1 MQGER
6 YLDVKL
12 AVKYL
17 SRDNDLKTL
26 IDHFGVITLKR
37 RRNYFKSLL
46 RSIIHQQL
54 SSKAAGTIEN
64 RFLELYNASRYPSP
78 EEVLKT
84 PAEVI
89 QNVGISR
96 MKTEYIRGLAKV
108 IVDRD
113 IRLDKLTELSNDEVG
128 TVLKQVR
135 GIGQWTVDMFLIFSL
150 NRPDVFPLN
159 DLGIQKGL
167 MLFLGRAKYLDRE
180 SMLSYS
186 EKWKP
191 YRTLV
196 SLYLWKIVDEG
207 IDISS
212 QKKPLICEL
221 TLA

>member
-1 MQGER
+1 MQGKR

-212 QKKPLICEL
+212 QKKP
-221 TLA
+221 

>member
-1 MQGER
+1 MER
-6 YLDVKL
+6 HLDIEL
-12 AVKYL
+12 ALKYL
-17 SRDNDLKTL
+17 SRDKDLKTL

-54 SSKAAGTIEN
+54 SGKAARTIEN
-64 RFLELYNASRYPSP
+64 RFLELYNGNRYPTP

-84 PAEVI
+84 PAEAI

-96 MKTEYIRGLAKV
+96 MKTGYILGLAK
-108 IVDRD
+108 IIDEGD
-113 IRLDKLTELSNDEVG
+113 IRLEKLSELSNDEVG
-128 TVLKQVR
+128 NVLKEVK

-167 MLFLGRAKYLDRE
+167 MLLLGRQKNLSRE
-180 SMLSYS
+180 SMLSHS
-186 EKWKP
+186 KKWKP
-191 YRTLV
+191 YRTLA

-207 IDISS
+207 MIG
-212 QKKPLICEL
+212 L
-221 TLA
+221 

>member
-1 MQGER
+1 MEQH
-6 YLDVKL
+6 LDIEL
-12 AVKYL
+12 ALKYL
-17 SRDNDLKTL
+17 SRDKDLKTL

-54 SSKAAGTIEN
+54 SGKAARTIEN
-64 RFLELYNASRYPSP
+64 RFLELYNGNQYPTP

-84 PAEVI
+84 PAEAI

-96 MKTEYIRGLAKV
+96 MKTEYIRGLAK
-108 IVDRD
+108 IIDDGD
-113 IRLDKLTELSNDEVG
+113 IRLEKLSELSNDEVG
-128 TVLKQVR
+128 NVLKEVK

-167 MLFLGRAKYLDRE
+167 MLLLGRQKILSQE
-180 SMLSYS
+180 SMLSHS
-186 EKWKP
+186 KKWKP
-191 YRTLV
+191 YRTLA

-207 IDISS
+207 MIG
-212 QKKPLICEL
+212 L
-221 TLA
+221 

>member
-1 MQGER
+1 MER
-6 YLDVKL
+6 HLDIEL
-12 AVKYL
+12 ALKYL
-17 SRDNDLKTL
+17 SRDKDLKTL

-54 SSKAAGTIEN
+54 SGKAARTIEN
-64 RFLELYNASRYPSP
+64 RFLELYNGNQYPTP

-84 PAEVI
+84 PAEAI

-96 MKTEYIRGLAKV
+96 MKTEYIRGLAK
-108 IVDRD
+108 IIDDGD
-113 IRLDKLTELSNDEVG
+113 IRLEKLTELSNDEVG
-128 TVLKQVR
+128 NVLKEVK

-167 MLFLGRAKYLDRE
+167 MLLLGRQKNLSQE
-180 SMLSYS
+180 SMLSHS
-186 EKWKP
+186 KKWKP
-191 YRTLV
+191 YRTLA

-207 IDISS
+207 MIG
-212 QKKPLICEL
+212 L
-221 TLA
+221 

>member
-1 MQGER
+1 
-6 YLDVKL
+6 
-12 AVKYL
+12 
-17 SRDNDLKTL
+17 
-26 IDHFGVITLKR
+26 
-37 RRNYFKSLL
+37 
-46 RSIIHQQL
+46 
-54 SSKAAGTIEN
+54 
-64 RFLELYNASRYPSP
+64 
-78 EEVLKT
+78 LKT

-212 QKKPLICEL
+212 QKKP
-221 TLA
+221 

>member
-1 MQGER
+1 MER
-6 YLDVKL
+6 HLDIEL
-12 AVKYL
+12 ALKYL
-17 SRDNDLKTL
+17 SRDKDLKTL

-64 RFLELYNASRYPSP
+64 RFLELYNGSRYPSP

-96 MKTEYIRGLAKV
+96 MKTEYIRGLAK
-108 IVDRD
+108 IIDD
-113 IRLDKLTELSNDEVG
+113 GEIRLEKLKELSNDEVG

-167 MLFLGRAKYLDRE
+167 MLFLGRAKYLNRE

-212 QKKPLICEL
+212 HKKP
-221 TLA
+221 

>member
-207 IDISS
+207 IDISF
-212 QKKPLICEL
+212 QKKS
-221 TLA
+221 

>member
-54 SSKAAGTIEN
+54 SGKAARTIEN
-64 RFLELYNASRYPSP
+64 RFLELYNGNRYPTP

-84 PAEVI
+84 PAEAI

-96 MKTEYIRGLAKV
+96 MKTEYIRGLAK
-108 IVDRD
+108 IIDDGD
-113 IRLDKLTELSNDEVG
+113 IRLEKLSELSNDEVG
-128 TVLKQVR
+128 NILKEVK

-167 MLFLGRAKYLDRE
+167 MLLLGRQKILSQE
-180 SMLSYS
+180 SMLSHS
-186 EKWKP
+186 KKWKP
-191 YRTLV
+191 YRTLA

-207 IDISS
+207 MIG
-212 QKKPLICEL
+212 L
-221 TLA
+221 

>member
-1 MQGER
+1 MER
-6 YLDVKL
+6 HLDIEL
-12 AVKYL
+12 ALKYL
-17 SRDNDLKTL
+17 SRDKDLKTL

-54 SSKAAGTIEN
+54 SGKAARTIEN
-64 RFLELYNASRYPSP
+64 RFLELYNGNRYPTP

-84 PAEVI
+84 PAEAI

-96 MKTEYIRGLAKV
+96 MKTEYIRGLAK
-108 IVDRD
+108 IIDDGD
-113 IRLDKLTELSNDEVG
+113 IRLEKLTELSNDEVG
-128 TVLKQVR
+128 NVLKEVK

-167 MLFLGRAKYLDRE
+167 MLLLGRQKILSQE
-180 SMLSYS
+180 SMLSHS
-186 EKWKP
+186 KKWKP
-191 YRTLV
+191 YRTLA

-207 IDISS
+207 MIG
-212 QKKPLICEL
+212 L
-221 TLA
+221 

>member
-212 QKKPLICEL
+212 QKKP
-221 TLA
+221 

>member
-64 RFLELYNASRYPSP
+64 RFLELYNGSRYPSP
-78 EEVLKT
+78 EKVLKT

-96 MKTEYIRGLAKV
+96 MKTEYIRGLAK
-108 IVDRD
+108 IIDDGD
-113 IRLDKLTELSNDEVG
+113 IRLEKLTELSNDEVG

-167 MLFLGRAKYLDRE
+167 MLFLGRAKYLNRE

-212 QKKPLICEL
+212 HKKP
-221 TLA
+221 

>member
-1 MQGER
+1 MER
-6 YLDVKL
+6 HLDIEL
-12 AVKYL
+12 ALKYL
-17 SRDNDLKTL
+17 SRDKDLKTL

-54 SSKAAGTIEN
+54 SGKAARTIEN
-64 RFLELYNASRYPSP
+64 RFLELYNGNRYPTP

-84 PAEVI
+84 PAEAI

-96 MKTEYIRGLAKV
+96 MKTEYIRGLAK
-108 IVDRD
+108 IIDDGD
-113 IRLDKLTELSNDEVG
+113 IRLEKLSELSNDEVG
-128 TVLKQVR
+128 NVLKEVK

-167 MLFLGRAKYLDRE
+167 MLLLGRQKILSRE
-180 SMLSYS
+180 SMLSHS
-186 EKWKP
+186 KKWKP
-191 YRTLV
+191 YRTLA

-207 IDISS
+207 MIG
-212 QKKPLICEL
+212 L
-221 TLA
+221 

>member
-1 MQGER
+1 MEQH
-6 YLDVKL
+6 LDIEL

-17 SRDNDLKTL
+17 SRDKDLKTL

-54 SSKAAGTIEN
+54 SGKAAKTIEN
-64 RFLELYNASRYPSP
+64 RFLELYNGNRYPTP

-84 PAEVI
+84 PAEAI

-96 MKTEYIRGLAKV
+96 MKTEYIRGLAK
-108 IVDRD
+108 IIDD
-113 IRLDKLTELSNDEVG
+113 GEIRLDKLTELSNDEVG
-128 TVLKQVR
+128 NVLKEVK

-150 NRPDVFPLN
+150 NRLDIFPLN

-167 MLFLGRAKYLDRE
+167 MLLLGRQKILSRE
-180 SMLSYS
+180 SMLSHS
-186 EKWKP
+186 KKWKP
-191 YRTLV
+191 YRTLA

-207 IDISS
+207 MIG
-212 QKKPLICEL
+212 L
-221 TLA
+221 

>member
-1 MQGER
+1 MEQH
-6 YLDVKL
+6 LDIEL

-17 SRDNDLKTL
+17 SRDKDLKTL

-54 SSKAAGTIEN
+54 SGKAARTIEN
-64 RFLELYNASRYPSP
+64 RFLELYNGNRYPTP

-84 PAEVI
+84 PAEAI

-96 MKTEYIRGLAKV
+96 MKTEYIRGLAK
-108 IVDRD
+108 IIDDGD
-113 IRLDKLTELSNDEVG
+113 IRLEKLSELSNDEVG
-128 TVLKQVR
+128 NVLKEAK

-159 DLGIQKGL
+159 DLGIKKGL
-167 MLFLGRAKYLDRE
+167 MLLLGRQKILSRE
-180 SMLSYS
+180 SMLSHS
-186 EKWKP
+186 KKWKP
-191 YRTLV
+191 YRTLA

-207 IDISS
+207 MIG
-212 QKKPLICEL
+212 L
-221 TLA
+221 

>member
-12 AVKYL
+12 AVEYL

-167 MLFLGRAKYLDRE
+167 MLFLGRAKYLDCE

-207 IDISS
+207 IDISF
-212 QKKPLICEL
+212 QKKP
-221 TLA
+221 

>member
-1 MQGER
+1 MEQH
-6 YLDVKL
+6 LDIEL

-17 SRDNDLKTL
+17 SRDKDLKTL

-54 SSKAAGTIEN
+54 SGKAAKTIEN
-64 RFLELYNASRYPSP
+64 RFLELYNGNRYPTP

-84 PAEVI
+84 PAEAI

-96 MKTEYIRGLAKV
+96 MKTEYIRGLAK
-108 IVDRD
+108 IIDDGD
-113 IRLDKLTELSNDEVG
+113 IRLEKLSELSNDEVG
-128 TVLKQVR
+128 NVLKEVK

-167 MLFLGRAKYLDRE
+167 MLLLGRQKILSQE
-180 SMLSYS
+180 SMLSHS
-186 EKWKP
+186 NKWKP
-191 YRTLV
+191 YRTLA

-207 IDISS
+207 MIG
-212 QKKPLICEL
+212 L
-221 TLA
+221 

>member
-1 MQGER
+1 MER
-6 YLDVKL
+6 HLDIEL
-12 AVKYL
+12 ALKYL
-17 SRDNDLKTL
+17 SRDKDLKTL

-54 SSKAAGTIEN
+54 SGKAARTIEN
-64 RFLELYNASRYPSP
+64 RFLELYNGNRYPTP

-84 PAEVI
+84 PAEAI

-96 MKTEYIRGLAKV
+96 MKTEYIRGLAK
-108 IVDRD
+108 IIDDGD
-113 IRLDKLTELSNDEVG
+113 IRLEKLSELSNDEVG
-128 TVLKQVR
+128 NVLKEVK

-167 MLFLGRAKYLDRE
+167 MLLLGRQKKLSRE
-180 SMLSYS
+180 SMLSHS
-186 EKWKP
+186 KKWKP
-191 YRTLV
+191 YRTLA

-207 IDISS
+207 MIG
-212 QKKPLICEL
+212 L
-221 TLA
+221 

>member
-1 MQGER
+1 MER
-6 YLDVKL
+6 HLDIEL
-12 AVKYL
+12 ALKYL
-17 SRDNDLKTL
+17 SRDKDLKTL

-54 SSKAAGTIEN
+54 SGKAARTIEN
-64 RFLELYNASRYPSP
+64 RFLELYNGNRYPTP

-84 PAEVI
+84 PAEAI

-96 MKTEYIRGLAKV
+96 MKTEYIRGLAK
-108 IVDRD
+108 IIDDGD
-113 IRLDKLTELSNDEVG
+113 IRLEKLTELSNDEVG
-128 TVLKQVR
+128 NVLKEVK

-167 MLFLGRAKYLDRE
+167 MLLLGRQKNLSQE
-180 SMLSYS
+180 SMLSHS
-186 EKWKP
+186 KKWKP
-191 YRTLV
+191 YRTLA

-207 IDISS
+207 MIG
-212 QKKPLICEL
+212 L
-221 TLA
+221 

>member
-1 MQGER
+1 MER
-6 YLDVKL
+6 HLDIEL
-12 AVKYL
+12 ALKYL
-17 SRDNDLKTL
+17 SRDKDLKTL

-54 SSKAAGTIEN
+54 SGKAARTIEN
-64 RFLELYNASRYPSP
+64 RFLELYNGNRYPTS

-84 PAEVI
+84 PAEAI

-96 MKTEYIRGLAKV
+96 MKTEYIRGLAK
-108 IVDRD
+108 IIDDGD
-113 IRLDKLTELSNDEVG
+113 IRLEKLSELSNDEVG
-128 TVLKQVR
+128 NVLKEVK

-167 MLFLGRAKYLDRE
+167 MLLLGRQKKLSRE
-180 SMLSYS
+180 AMLSHS
-186 EKWKP
+186 KKWKP
-191 YRTLV
+191 YRTLA

-207 IDISS
+207 MIG
-212 QKKPLICEL
+212 L
-221 TLA
+221 

>member
-1 MQGER
+1 MER
-6 YLDVKL
+6 HLDIEL
-12 AVKYL
+12 ALKYL
-17 SRDNDLKTL
+17 SRDKDLKTL
-26 IDHFGVITLKR
+26 IDHFGVITLKH

-54 SSKAAGTIEN
+54 SGKAARTIEN
-64 RFLELYNASRYPSP
+64 RFLELYNGNRYPTP

-84 PAEVI
+84 PEEAI

-96 MKTEYIRGLAKV
+96 MKTEYIRGLAK
-108 IVDRD
+108 IIDDGD
-113 IRLDKLTELSNDEVG
+113 IRLEKLTELSNDEVG
-128 TVLKQVR
+128 NVLKEVK

-167 MLFLGRAKYLDRE
+167 MLFLDRAKYLNRE

-212 QKKPLICEL
+212 HKKP
-221 TLA
+221 

>member
-1 MQGER
+1 MEQH
-6 YLDVKL
+6 LDIEL
-12 AVKYL
+12 ALKYL
-17 SRDNDLKTL
+17 SRDKDLKTL

-54 SSKAAGTIEN
+54 SGKAARTIEN
-64 RFLELYNASRYPSP
+64 RFLELYNGNRYPTP

-84 PAEVI
+84 PAEAI

-96 MKTEYIRGLAKV
+96 MKTEYIRGLAK
-108 IVDRD
+108 IIDDGD
-113 IRLDKLTELSNDEVG
+113 IRLEKLSELSNDEVG
-128 TVLKQVR
+128 NVLKEVK

-167 MLFLGRAKYLDRE
+167 MLLLGRQKILSQE
-180 SMLSYS
+180 SMLSHS
-186 EKWKP
+186 KKWKP
-191 YRTLV
+191 YRTLA

-207 IDISS
+207 MIG
-212 QKKPLICEL
+212 L
-221 TLA
+221 

>member
-1 MQGER
+1 MEQHFDIE
-6 YLDVKL
+6 L

-17 SRDNDLKTL
+17 SRDKDLKTL

-54 SSKAAGTIEN
+54 SGKAARTIEN
-64 RFLELYNASRYPSP
+64 RFLELYNGNRYPTP

-84 PAEVI
+84 PAETI

-96 MKTEYIRGLAKV
+96 MKTEYIRGLAK
-108 IVDRD
+108 IIDD
-113 IRLDKLTELSNDEVG
+113 GEIRLDKLTELSNDEVG
-128 TVLKQVR
+128 NILKEVK

-167 MLFLGRAKYLDRE
+167 MLLLGRQKNLSQE
-180 SMLSYS
+180 SMLSHS
-186 EKWKP
+186 KKWKP
-191 YRTLV
+191 YRTLA

-207 IDISS
+207 MIG
-212 QKKPLICEL
+212 L
-221 TLA
+221 

>member
-1 MQGER
+1 MEQH
-6 YLDVKL
+6 LDIEL

-17 SRDNDLKTL
+17 SRDKDLKTL

-54 SSKAAGTIEN
+54 SGKAARTIEN
-64 RFLELYNASRYPSP
+64 RFLELYNGNRYPTP

-84 PAEVI
+84 PAEAI

-96 MKTEYIRGLAKV
+96 MKTEYIRGLAK
-108 IVDRD
+108 IIDDGD
-113 IRLDKLTELSNDEVG
+113 IRLEKLSELSNDEVG
-128 TVLKQVR
+128 NVLKEVR

-167 MLFLGRAKYLDRE
+167 MLLLGRQKILSRE
-180 SMLSYS
+180 SMLSHS
-186 EKWKP
+186 KKWKP
-191 YRTLV
+191 YRTLA

-207 IDISS
+207 MIISS
-212 QKKPLICEL
+212 PKNPIKS
-221 TLA
+221 

>member
-212 QKKPLICEL
+212 HKKP
-221 TLA
+221 

>member
-1 MQGER
+1 MER
-6 YLDVKL
+6 HLDIEL
-12 AVKYL
+12 ALKYL
-17 SRDNDLKTL
+17 IRDKDLKTF

-54 SSKAAGTIEN
+54 SGKAARTIEN
-64 RFLELYNASRYPSP
+64 RFLELYKGSRYPSP

-96 MKTEYIRGLAKV
+96 MKTEYIRGLAK
-108 IVDRD
+108 IIDDGD
-113 IRLDKLTELSNDEVG
+113 IRLEKLKELSNDEVG

-212 QKKPLICEL
+212 HKKP
-221 TLA
+221 

>member
-1 MQGER
+1 MQGKR

-64 RFLELYNASRYPSP
+64 RFLELYNGSRYPSP

-212 QKKPLICEL
+212 QKKP
-221 TLA
+221 

>member
-1 MQGER
+1 MEQH
-6 YLDVKL
+6 LDIEL

-17 SRDNDLKTL
+17 SRDKDLKTL

-54 SSKAAGTIEN
+54 SGKAARTIEN
-64 RFLELYNASRYPSP
+64 RFLELYNGNRYPTP

-84 PAEVI
+84 PAKAI

-96 MKTEYIRGLAKV
+96 MKTEYIRGLAK
-108 IVDRD
+108 IIDDGD
-113 IRLDKLTELSNDEVG
+113 IRLEKLSELSNDEVG
-128 TVLKQVR
+128 NVLKEAK

-150 NRPDVFPLN
+150 NRPDIFPLN

-167 MLFLGRAKYLDRE
+167 MLLLGRQKILSRE
-180 SMLSYS
+180 SMLSHS
-186 EKWKP
+186 KKWKP
-191 YRTLV
+191 YRTLA

-207 IDISS
+207 MID
-212 QKKPLICEL
+212 L
-221 TLA
+221 

>member
-1 MQGER
+1 MER
-6 YLDVKL
+6 HLDIEL
-12 AVKYL
+12 ALKYL
-17 SRDNDLKTL
+17 SRDKDLKTL

-54 SSKAAGTIEN
+54 SGKAARTIEN
-64 RFLELYNASRYPSP
+64 RFLELYNGNRYPTP

-84 PAEVI
+84 PAEAI

-96 MKTEYIRGLAKV
+96 MKTEYIRGLAK
-108 IVDRD
+108 IIDDGD
-113 IRLDKLTELSNDEVG
+113 IRLEKLSELSNDEVG
-128 TVLKQVR
+128 NVLTQVR

-167 MLFLGRAKYLDRE
+167 MLLLGRQKILSRE
-180 SMLSYS
+180 SMLSHS
-186 EKWKP
+186 KKWKP
-191 YRTLV
+191 YRTLA

-207 IDISS
+207 MIISS
-212 QKKPLICEL
+212 PKNPIKS
-221 TLA
+221 

>member
-1 MQGER
+1 MER
-6 YLDVKL
+6 HLDIEL
-12 AVKYL
+12 ALKYL
-17 SRDNDLKTL
+17 SRDKYLKTL

-54 SSKAAGTIEN
+54 SGKAARTIEN
-64 RFLELYNASRYPSP
+64 RFLELYNGNRYPTP

-84 PAEVI
+84 PAEAI

-96 MKTEYIRGLAKV
+96 MKTEYIRGLAK
-108 IVDRD
+108 IIDDGD
-113 IRLDKLTELSNDEVG
+113 IRLEKLKELSNDEVG

-212 QKKPLICEL
+212 QKKP
-221 TLA
+221 

>member
-108 IVDRD
+108 IVNRD

-212 QKKPLICEL
+212 QKKP
-221 TLA
+221 